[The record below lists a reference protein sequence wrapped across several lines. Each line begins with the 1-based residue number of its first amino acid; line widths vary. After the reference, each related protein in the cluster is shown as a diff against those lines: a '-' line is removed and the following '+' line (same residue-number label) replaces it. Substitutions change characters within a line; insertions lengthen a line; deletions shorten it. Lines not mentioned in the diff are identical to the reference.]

1 MSNERNTKA
10 QVFIAAL
17 AIIVII
23 GGAFSNARGI
33 PSLHNKNDSVYT
45 PLVGLRVGINNAPTS
60 NGIHHQYF
68 ISARHLYSTPTF
80 NSDLGSKKVADNIP
94 PESSSNKVV
103 MINFDDGRKSQL
115 IYAKPILDKYG
126 FKASFFLICGRVGT
140 QPSWMNWQDIAELKK
155 DGMDIESHTMT
166 HANLN
171 KLSANALN
179 YEIGGSKQCFAKH
192 GYNTTIFGY
201 PFNLGSDKPTV
212 VNLVAK
218 YYNMGRSGTD
228 RLMFLNCIG
237 FMKDTQTDCRTYS
250 INGKLTH
257 ANRYDVRSASF
268 YHISNKHNFS
278 PPEMFQIFLQI
289 VNSQTRYNSNGKINA
304 VPILVYHNITN
315 SIGDYT
321 IPSHASSTT
330 LDLFAQEMKYL
341 HDNGFR
347 VLLLNQVGYDSRK
360 HIFYIKSAT

>member
-315 SIGDYT
+315 SIRDYT